1 MRKGLAEA
9 AAVSR
14 GSRGGSDHGG
24 GTGGGGVSVFQGSSR
39 KPRRKRGVFNKMA
52 VYEKADRETYKGW
65 QHPRTRS
72 RGEGKGTGMARGSCV
87 ERAARQELGPSVDVA
102 ATPQ

>member
-1 MRKGLAEA
+1 MVGGLEEEAFLCFRVPAE
-9 AAVSR
+9 S
-14 GSRGGSDHGG
+14 HGG
-24 GTGGGGVSVFQGSSR
+24 NEKCLIRWLFMKMRTGKHTR
-39 KPRRKRGVFNKMA
+39 
-52 VYEKADRETYKGW
+52 GW

-72 RGEGKGTGMARGSCV
+72 RGEGKVTGMARGSCV

>member
-52 VYEKADRETYKGW
+52 IYEKADRETYKGMAAP
-65 QHPRTRS
+65 QDEVRG
-72 RGEGKGTGMARGSCV
+72 RGEGHWDGKG
-87 ERAARQELGPSVDVA
+87 
-102 ATPQ
+102 